1 MWIDDSDFLEAE
13 AMDDI
18 KLLISDTRTPEEAME
33 TLFLHG
39 YPSDKVF
46 KAVED
51 RFGVT
56 YTLANKQE
64 EKKDYKEE
72 WKKKASKLI
81 RSELEKRDVALKDIY
96 EQLVKDGEQ
105 TTYENFT
112 IKLNRGTFPAYLLFK
127 IMDILDIK
135 QLDLTQ
141 NYKGDN
147 KK

>member
-1 MWIDDSDFLEAE
+1 MWIDDNDFLEAQ

-18 KLLISDTRTPEEAME
+18 KLLISDTKTPEEAME

-39 YPSDKVF
+39 YPSNKVF

-56 YTLANKQE
+56 YTLKRKEN
-64 EKKDYKEE
+64 EKKDYKDE
-72 WKKKASKLI
+72 WKKKASRLI
-81 RSELEKRDVALKDIY
+81 RSELEKRDILLKDIY

-127 IMDILDIK
+127 IMDILGIK

-141 NYKGDN
+141 DCKGDD